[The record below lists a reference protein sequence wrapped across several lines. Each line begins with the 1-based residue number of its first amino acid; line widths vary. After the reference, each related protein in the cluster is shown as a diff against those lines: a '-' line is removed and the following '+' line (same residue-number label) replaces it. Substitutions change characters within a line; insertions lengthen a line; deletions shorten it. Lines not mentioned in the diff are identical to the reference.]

1 MRKIPLITLAIII
14 LAIASCG
21 LKELMEP
28 VKDLIRSAKG
38 GVSMGMGFTKVE
50 TRTKTNNEDIS
61 GFPPPLP
68 FMPPLPSHGI
78 LFGKPDRV
86 EKNDQEDQRGEPQE
100 RDEPDEPNERDD
112 RENPYDYAYRDKN
125 GVYIS
130 KQNGMQTTT
139 YPSGEKFY
147 LPDEL

>member
-1 MRKIPLITLAIII
+1 MRKIPLITLAIIT
-14 LAIASCG
+14 LTIASCG
-21 LKELMEP
+21 LEGILEP
-28 VKDLIRSAKG
+28 IKDMVRSAKG
-38 GVSMGMGFTKVE
+38 GVSLGMGFAKVE

-61 GFPPPLP
+61 GFPPSLP

-78 LFGKPDRV
+78 FFGKPDRAE
-86 EKNDQEDQRGEPQE
+86 EKDQEDRRGEPQE
-100 RDEPDEPNERDD
+100 QDEPDEQDERDD
-112 RENPYDYAYRDKN
+112 RENLYDYAYRDKN

-130 KQNGMQTTT
+130 KKNGMQTTT